1 MKEVE
6 FLQRTLLKALLE
18 EKEKS
23 EAKQNKSII
32 NQLSKTIADNSNLL
46 DDFGIAPPFVSKIKD
61 VISMNYINNNANFL
75 II

>member
-6 FLQRTLLKALLE
+6 FVQRTLLKALLE

-46 DDFGIAPPFVSKIKD
+46 DDFGIAPP
-61 VISMNYINNNANFL
+61 YR
-75 II
+75 